1 MLGCKR
7 KEEIAAGP
15 KEGEG
20 GTKGEG
26 EHKGRRGGGHK
37 GGRGGGTKGE
47 GEGAQRVTAGKV
59 IQPAEKPP
67 LQRNISLQPVE
78 ENSHVHQSPATT
90 HLEPP
95 HLPCRGV
102 QDLRANGL
110 CLPHST
116 EGKQRE
122 EHAGI
127 EEEFYLQQRCLPG
140 VECSEVL
147 REGHWWIVRVVRY

>member
-1 MLGCKR
+1 MHLEECWAAKGRR
-7 KEEIAAGP
+7 KLQRGQK
-15 KEGEG
+15 KERVAQRGKG
-20 GTKGEG
+20 STKGEG
-26 EHKGRRGGGHK
+26 E
-37 GGRGGGTKGE
+37 GGTKGE

-95 HLPCRGV
+95 HLPCCGV